1 MARTA
6 AVVGGGIGGLA
17 VAIGLRRAG
26 WAVSVFE
33 RGPSLPDTGTGLG
46 IWPTALAALD
56 ALDAL
61 GVGEEA
67 RRRGRPQ
74 GSGLIRRPDGS
85 RIAAIDVDR
94 VVRRAGEPVRL
105 LARPDL
111 LHLLAGALPPGLV
124 QFGVRITDPAPLT
137 REFDLVVGA
146 DGIHSDVR
154 RALCGDRFPVRY
166 AGVVAWRGTA
176 AMDIATGGETWGR
189 GARFGLTPQ
198 GPGVTNWY
206 ATLAVTEGYR
216 PPDGDRAGLLRRF
229 GEWHDPIPRLLAGL
243 RDGEILRHDVCDL
256 TPLPGYV
263 TDRVALLGDAAH
275 AMTPDLGQGACQA
288 LIDAAVLADCLGGG
302 VPVPVALR
310 AYDRC
315 RRRRTQRLAAVARRV
330 GRLAQARRFTPA
342 RDVLVRLALAVG
354 PPA

>member
-26 WAVSVFE
+26 WAVTVFE
-33 RGPSLPDTGTGLG
+33 RAPGLPDTGTGLG
-46 IWPTALAALD
+46 IWPSALA

-74 GSGLIRRPDGS
+74 GGGLIRRPDGS

-111 LHLLAGALPPGLV
+111 LDLLAGALPPGLV
-124 QFGVRITDPAPLT
+124 RFGVRVADPGPLT

-146 DGIHSDVR
+146 DGIHSDMR
-154 RALCGDRFPVRY
+154 RALHGDRFPVRY
-166 AGVVAWRGTA
+166 TGVVAWRGTA
-176 AMDIATGGETWGR
+176 ELDLAAGGETWGR

-206 ATLAVTEGYR
+206 ATLAVAEGYR
-216 PPDGDRAGLLRRF
+216 PPDGDRAVLLRHF
-229 GEWHDPIPRLLAGL
+229 GDWHDPIPRLLSGL
-243 RDGEILRHDVCDL
+243 RDAEILRHDVCDL

-288 LIDAAVLADCLGGG
+288 LIDAVTLADCLGAGA
-302 VPVPVALR
+302 PVPVALR
-310 AYDRC
+310 TYDRR
-315 RRRRTQRLAAVARRV
+315 RRRRTQRLAAMARRV
-330 GRLAQARRFTPA
+330 GRLAQAHRYAPA
-342 RDVLVRLALAVG
+342 RDVLVRLALVVG